1 MPHSALST
9 LYRSTRSSDTLTRV
23 FRASFRLTD
32 RLREAGDWGR
42 LLRDAAPPGVLV
54 VAGFLDAKTVEAYL
68 DVDPGVEV
76 HAVTDVLAQR
86 LGFDEYEVTAV
97 EWLRIPPAQTAASA
111 AAEPSVPTTPPPAP
125 TPTATVTT
133 PVGAQ
138 ASSVTGHAPLLR
150 VHPGTITQVT
160 VKPDGRTLS
169 VKVRHRRNEAIAG
182 IAVEETAETVTL
194 AASVG
199 TPDGDRRADF
209 ASFGVTFSWAD
220 ADLARE
226 VGARRIIHSDAGI
239 AEPAPDA
246 ASHPGHGDVI
256 AETFAVE
263 DPDLHLGAQTDGQPE
278 TAEHWMRDET
288 SEEARGSERHA
299 TPKRPPFVLM
309 LLFAVAV
316 ALFLSRRTRHR

>member
-1 MPHSALST
+1 
-9 LYRSTRSSDTLTRV
+9 V

-42 LLRDAAPPGVLV
+42 LLRDAAPSGVLV

-97 EWLRIPPAQTAASA
+97 EWLRIPPGQTAPSA
-111 AAEPSVPTTPPPAP
+111 AAEPGVPTTPPP
-125 TPTATVTT
+125 TPTAPPTVTT
-133 PVGAQ
+133 PVAAQ
-138 ASSVTGHAPLLR
+138 ASPSVTGQAPLLR

-169 VKVRHRRNEAIAG
+169 VKVRHRRNEVIAG
-182 IAVEETAETVTL
+182 IDVEETAETVAL
-194 AASVG
+194 AASIG

-209 ASFGVTFSWAD
+209 ATFGVTFSWAE
-220 ADLARE
+220 AELMRE

-239 AEPAPDA
+239 ARPAPDA
-246 ASHPGHGDVI
+246 PSQPVVGGVI
-256 AETFAVE
+256 AETPAVE
-263 DPDLHLGAQTDGQPE
+263 DAAVQSDAESSRQPD
-278 TAEHWMRDET
+278 TAEHAMGDET
-288 SEEARGSERHA
+288 SHGARGSERY
-299 TPKRPPFVLM
+299 TRPKRPPIVLM

-316 ALFLSRRTRHR
+316 ALFLSRRTRHH